1 MDALGEVVDLGAARA
16 FAAGC
21 LASDLDWH
29 GQLLSV
35 GLPPRVVAQGL
46 RVLEGSQPPEWF
58 TRLAGERA
66 GNRDASRPVCCKQ
79 LVLPGFEASPDA
91 ADVS

>member
-1 MDALGEVVDLGAARA
+1 
-16 FAAGC
+16 
-21 LASDLDWH
+21 
-29 GQLLSV
+29 LSV

-66 GNRDASRPVCCKQ
+66 DTRDTDRPVRCEQ
-79 LVLPGFEASPDA
+79 LVLPGFEAPPDA